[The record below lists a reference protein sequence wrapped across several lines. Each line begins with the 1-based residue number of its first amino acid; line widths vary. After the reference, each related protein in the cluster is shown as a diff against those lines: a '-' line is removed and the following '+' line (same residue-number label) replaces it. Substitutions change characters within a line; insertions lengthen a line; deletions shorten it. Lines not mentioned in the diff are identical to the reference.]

1 MTSFMTTV
9 PNKIYKAA
17 KKKAP
22 NAIKTPAARKGVADV
37 ENWWSRI
44 GGGLGANMTK
54 STLLKNAKELA
65 RRGANV
71 SISEG
76 IEEGKQY
83 LGGQQWINGEMD
95 DREVTFGFGNNNFI
109 TNSIDLASWGDDML
123 NGLKS
128 AYVMAGFPFNAELIN
143 DPELIENIKGGML
156 GGLFNP
162 GAVTTTAGAA
172 KQAYDQIKLGKYVLN
187 NVMKEKA
194 ARTDAFEKAKLY
206 AQRARDPQQFANIL
220 QQFDNMQKQ
229 NKKL

>member
-143 DPELIENIKGGML
+143 DPELMITFGVLHCIAL
-156 GGLFNP
+156 SLILIGLLEK
-162 GAVTTTAGAA
+162 VTSNKWIYLAIGLIMVSIGLYLHISPEYGNY
-172 KQAYDQIKLGKYVLN
+172 QYYVMYLCIKLYLN
-187 NVMKEKA
+187 
-194 ARTDAFEKAKLY
+194 KLL
-206 AQRARDPQQFANIL
+206 A
-220 QQFDNMQKQ
+220 
-229 NKKL
+229 